1 MPVPE
6 PVRSRRSVWRA
17 ARPVDVDATW
27 GPLRR
32 GPADPTWKRH
42 GVWLFRGI
50 RTPEGPATLAVT
62 ARPRQEEVM
71 TQVWG
76 SDAAMEWVLDRLPV
90 MLGQGD
96 DPSGFVLHHEVLRRP
111 WRARA
116 GWRVPNTGLV
126 MESLVPAIIEQKVT
140 GAEAFAGQRALIWRY
155 GEPAPGVGG
164 QIGLRVA
171 PGPERLVTIPSW
183 EWIQMGISPQRSEVV
198 VKVARVA
205 ARLEEH
211 ALTDP
216 EEACRRMRAVP
227 GVGLWTVAEVAHR
240 ALGNA
245 DAVSFGDYHVAKN
258 IGWALTGT
266 ETDDR
271 AAAELL
277 APYRPHRYRVQ
288 RLVELGG
295 LSRPR
300 RGPRMGPRDHL
311 PTR

>member
-1 MPVPE
+1 MPVSE

-32 GPADPTWKRH
+32 GSRDPTWKRR
-42 GVWLFRGI
+42 GAWVFRGI
-50 RTPEGPATLAVT
+50 RTPAGPATLALT
-62 ARPRQEEVM
+62 SRPGQEDVM
-71 TQVWG
+71 AQTWG
-76 SDAAMEWVLDRLPV
+76 SNASMDWLLDRLPV
-90 MLGQGD
+90 MLGEND
-96 DPSGFVLHHEVLRRP
+96 DPSGFTVHHEVLRRP

-140 GAEAFAGQRALIWRY
+140 GAEAFAGQRALMWRF

-164 QIGLRVA
+164 QIGLRV
-171 PGPERLVTIPSW
+171 PPSPERLVTIPSW

-205 ARLEEH
+205 ARLEEF
-211 ALTDP
+211 AVSNP

-266 ETDDR
+266 ETDDN

-288 RLVELGG
+288 RLVEMAGF
-295 LSRPR
+295 SRPR
-300 RGPRMGPRDHL
+300 RGPRMGPRTHL